1 MKMRIFPFILMLC
14 LSVSLQAQITYQAR
28 VQATDGSP
36 IEGVI
41 VSVEGDKA
49 TAITD
54 ANGEFVLKTERK
66 DAYIQ
71 LATPGF
77 YTKKVVLM
85 PSTECIVMVPTDA
98 PLYQGELVLDQ
109 SQQVRDEASAILST
123 VLNKDMKTNPSVSL
137 AWQDVDPA
145 LKVERKSGMPGEGAY
160 FNIRGLHTLN
170 AENTPL
176 ILVNG
181 VPYLANTSV
190 SDVNNAYSRDAMFA
204 YNAADI
210 RSITVLKGAEA
221 AMYGALGSNGVILV
235 ETEQAT
241 SDNLDTRI
249 TFSGNYGMAQVKQ
262 QLPTLGVN
270 DYYDYL
276 MEIGQTR
283 YASMADFQKDYPF
296 LAAADDYYYA
306 YLFNN
311 QTDWTSQIYSPAMVT
326 DNVLRV
332 EGGDEVAKY
341 NISFGYTREE
351 GILDHTNS
359 DRYHTA
365 LNTNIMVSPEFEI
378 FTSVNLAYINSN
390 LNNTGMVM
398 ETNPI
403 LAAYHAM
410 PNLHPYQK
418 LNDGG
423 IIDGRYSKYNGWT
436 INPHPTH
443 PYDVVSNPAAL
454 VNTVSS
460 TDKIY
465 DANIRL
471 GLNYKA
477 TDLWTLTALVNLYY
491 DYTEEYIFTPGV
503 DQAAIIPQLYGTGEN
518 FVSMGVLRQSAYYYN
533 LNAAY
538 HNNFGDKH
546 RLDAYLG
553 ARVMTKSYEYDA
565 SSGYNSANDYNRTLS
580 KVTDEW
586 SIFGNNDEWKYMSFY
601 AHADHIY
608 RNLWKTTA
616 GISIDGT
623 SVSGVDAPRF
633 GLFPSLSATYMAV
646 NSGRLPKAF
655 DHMNLTAELS
665 LSGNSRFSSNYGKNY
680 YVSNNLFTLGTIV
693 RNGVPNTHLEWEKK
707 AQADLGV
714 DMSMWKHRFDLRV
727 NAYYAHHYDLLL
739 DTKISSVYGSNEAYY
754 ANTAAINNIG
764 LELSARYNVVKRKNL
779 DWVLYANA
787 SWQDSRI
794 ADLGQMT
801 SFIQDYDFYLNDD
814 AQTRLKV
821 GEKPYEFWGYET
833 AGIYATTAQAQ
844 VPTQATGKPLQTPYG
859 GYYQGGDVIFVDQ
872 NNDGYINDKDRVA
885 LGAAAPDIY
894 GSFGSSLRYK
904 AITLTADF
912 GFSWGNEAY
921 NATRRQ
927 TESMDHF
934 YNQSTSVLN
943 RWQVEGQQAA
953 MPRAA
958 YGDPSGNALF
968 SSRWIE
974 DASYLKLR
982 RLMLSYTFDKSL
994 LEFVEGRV
1002 WLSAEN
1008 LWTLTSYLG
1017 ADPEFSYSYAEALR
1031 GFDYAKLSS
1040 PALIRLGINLNF

>member
-1 MKMRIFPFILMLC
+1 MLC
-14 LSVSLQAQITYQAR
+14 LCFTVQAQQAYQAR
-28 VQATDGSP
+28 VQSTDGSAV
-36 IEGVI
+36 EGVI
-41 VSVEGDKA
+41 VSVTGEKV
-49 TAITD
+49 TAVSD
-54 ANGEFVLKTERK
+54 ADGEFSLKTENEN
-66 DAYIQ
+66 ALVQ
-71 LATPGF
+71 LAAPGY
-77 YTKKVVLM
+77 YTRKISLRQA
-85 PSTECIVMVPTDA
+85 PSVIVMVPVEA
-98 PLYQGELVLDQ
+98 SLYNGEVVLDK
-109 SQQVRDEASAILST
+109 SEQVRDEASAILNT
-123 VLNKDMKTNPSVSL
+123 VLNKDMKSSPSATL

-160 FNIRGLHTLN
+160 FNIRGLHTFN

-221 AMYGALGSNGVILV
+221 AMYGALASNGVILV

-249 TFSGNYGMAQVKQ
+249 TFSGNYGLSQVQ
-262 QLPTLGVN
+262 RQMPGLGVS
-270 DYYDYL
+270 DFQDYL
-276 MEIGQTR
+276 METGQTR
-283 YASMADFQKDYPF
+283 YASMSDFQKDYPF
-296 LAAADDYYYA
+296 LAGEKDYYHA

-311 QTDWTSQIYSPAMVT
+311 HTDWTSQIYSPAMIT

-351 GILDHTNS
+351 GVLDNTNTN
-359 DRYHTA
+359 RYHTA

-390 LNNTGMVM
+390 LNNTGMMM

-403 LAAYHAM
+403 LAACHAM
-410 PNLHPYQK
+410 PNLHPFQK
-418 LNDGG
+418 LPDGG

-436 INPHPTH
+436 INPNPSHA
-443 PYDVVSNPAAL
+443 YDVVSNPAAL

-477 TDLWTLTALVNLYY
+477 TDLWTLTGLVNLYY
-491 DYTEEYIFTPGV
+491 DYTEEYVFTPGV
-503 DQAAIIPQLYGTGEN
+503 DQEAIIPQLFGTGEN

-538 HNNFGDKH
+538 HNFFSDKH
-546 RLDAYLG
+546 GLDAYVG
-553 ARVMTKSYEYDA
+553 ARLMTKSYEYDA
-565 SSGYNSANDYNRTLS
+565 SSGYNSANDYNKTLS

-586 SIFGNNDEWKYMSFY
+586 NILGNNDDWKYMSFY
-601 AHADHIY
+601 AHADY
-608 RNLWKTTA
+608 LYDNLWKATA
-616 GISIDGT
+616 GLSLDGT

-633 GLFPSLSATYMAV
+633 GLFPSLSATYMAANAGILPEAV
-646 NSGRLPKAF
+646 NHLNITG
-655 DHMNLTAELS
+655 ELS
-665 LSGNSRFSSNYGKNY
+665 LTGNSRFSSNYGKNY
-680 YVSNNLFTLGTIV
+680 YVSNNLFNLGTIV

-707 AQADLGV
+707 AQADLGI
-714 DMSMWKHRFDLRV
+714 DLSMWKHRFDFRL
-727 NAYYAHHYDLLL
+727 NGYFAHHYDLLL

-754 ANTAAINNIG
+754 ANTAAINNMG
-764 LELSARYNVVKRKNL
+764 LELSARYDVVDNKAWN
-779 DWVLYANA
+779 WIVYANA
-787 SWQDSRI
+787 SLLRSRI
-794 ADLGQMT
+794 ADLGELN
-801 SFIQDYDFYLNDD
+801 SFIQTYGFYNGDD
-814 AQTRLKV
+814 AQTRLQV
-821 GEKPYEFWGYET
+821 GKSPYEFWGYET
-833 AGIYATTAQAQ
+833 AGIYATTAAAQ
-844 VPTQATGKPLQTPYG
+844 VPVEATGKPLQTPYG

-872 NNDGYINDKDRVA
+872 NHDGVINDKDRVS
-885 LGAAAPDIY
+885 LGSASPDVY
-894 GSFGSSLRYK
+894 GAFGTSLRYK
-904 AITLTADF
+904 ALTLTADF
-912 GFSWGNEAY
+912 AFSLGNEAY

-927 TESMDHF
+927 VESMDNF
-934 YNQSTSVLN
+934 YNQSAAVLN
-943 RWQVEGQQAA
+943 RWHVEGQQTD

-968 SSRWIE
+968 SERWIE

-982 RLMLSYTFDKSL
+982 RLMLAYRFDQSL
-994 LEFVEGRV
+994 LKFVGGRV
-1002 WLSAEN
+1002 WIAAEN

-1031 GFDYAKLSS
+1031 GFDYAKVSN
-1040 PALIRLGINLNF
+1040 PTVIKLGVNLNF